1 MNDDTAE
8 LTFEQSLGQLQTAVE
23 ELRSDERTLDR
34 ALALYERGLA
44 LAGHCDG
51 LLTNAELRITLSA
64 PGDQAANAG

>member
-8 LTFEQSLGQLQTAVE
+8 LTFEQSLAQLQSAVE
-23 ELRSDERTLDR
+23 ELRGDELSLDR

-51 LLTNAELRITLSA
+51 LLTNAELRITMST
-64 PGDQAANAG
+64 PNDTAANVG

>member
-1 MNDDTAE
+1 MNEYTAE

-23 ELRSDERTLDR
+23 ELRSDELTLDR

-64 PGDQAANAG
+64 PGDQVANAG